1 MTHTGLYKKIYL
13 PIGAAVIFG
22 CVLMLQGCAGEK
34 DAKKDQ
40 FFEKWETMAN
50 KSEGHSPPQKKRVIN
65 ISEAISDE
73 KIKAEGKVAAPAKP
87 LPTNLVTLKMRQ
99 ADIKAVLRSLAR
111 AAGYNIVVRDD
122 IKKEITVDFKE
133 VPWDQAFMSI
143 LQSHFLS
150 YTWEGDIIRVLTIED
165 MEYNLKVS
173 AITDKKI
180 TQEVAIKQAES
191 LKTMVVN
198 INYADAKA
206 LKENLLEFIT
216 KGKEGKLSRG
226 FVRVD
231 EYTNSLIIQAIQ
243 EDLNTILSVIDSIDR
258 PTSQILIKANIVET
272 SKDIARNLGIQW
284 GGMYGTR
291 AGGSSLFVT
300 PGGTGGTTG
309 TNPLTTGSAYTSSTG
324 TSGISGQGFGV
335 NLPAA
340 AISDTSAASLGLM
353 FGTIGGNILDLQ
365 LSALQQ
371 DGKVNILSSPSI
383 TTLDNQTAYTENGE
397 EVPFVTTQTSSGTA
411 TQTVQFKDAVLKLE
425 ITPHVIDGKNLKM
438 KISVQKNEVDTTREV
453 QGNPFIIKKRTE
465 TTLIVQDGET
475 IVISGLTKHRTSDS
489 SSGIPGLKDIPLLG
503 WLFKSDSKSDKM
515 EEVLIFITPH
525 MLPPQV
531 TEAVQGGQETP
542 PELQKK

>member
-34 DAKKDQ
+34 NAKKDQ

-50 KSEGHSPPQKKRVIN
+50 TSEGHSPPQKKRAIN

-73 KIKAEGKVAAPAKP
+73 KIKIEGKVAAPAKP

-173 AITDKKI
+173 AITDKKA
-180 TQEVAIKQAES
+180 TQEMAIKQAES

-216 KGKEGKLSRG
+216 KGKEGKLTRG
-226 FVRVD
+226 FIKVD
-231 EYTNSLIIQAIQ
+231 EHTNSLIIQAIQ
-243 EDLNTILSVIDSIDR
+243 EDLNTILPVINSIDR
-258 PTSQILIKANIVET
+258 PTPQILIKANIVET
-272 SKDIARNLGIQW
+272 SKETARNLGVQW
-284 GGMYGTR
+284 GGMYHGDNR
-291 AGGSSLFVT
+291 WFAT

-309 TNPLTTGSAYTSSTG
+309 TNPVTTSGAYTPLSG
-324 TSGISGQGFGV
+324 KAGISGQGFGV
-335 NLPAA
+335 NFPAEA
-340 AISDTSAASLGLM
+340 ATGTGAASLGLM

-365 LSALQQ
+365 LSALQK
-371 DGKVNILSSPSI
+371 DGKLNILSSPSI
-383 TTLDNQTAYTENGE
+383 TTLDNQKASTENGE
-397 EVPFVTTQTSSGTA
+397 KVPFVTTQASGGTA
-411 TQTVQFKDAVLKLE
+411 TQTVSFEQAVLKLE

-438 KISVQKNEVDTTREV
+438 EILVQKDEVDMTRQV
-453 QGNPFIIKKRTE
+453 QGNPFIIKKQTK
-465 TTLIVQDGET
+465 TNLIVQDGET
-475 IVISGLTKHRTSDS
+475 IVISGLTKHRTINSD
-489 SSGIPGLKDIPLLG
+489 SGIPGLKDIPLLG
-503 WLFKSDSKSDKM
+503 WLFKSDSKQDKM

-531 TEAVQGGQETP
+531 TEAVQSGQETS